1 VDKNHPKMQAD
12 KTSKI
17 RKGEELDAEKLD
29 TYLKTHLPAVG
40 EVVDISQ
47 FPGGFS
53 NLTYA
58 IRTEHAD
65 LVLRRPPFGAN
76 IKSGHDMGREFR
88 VLSALQKSGFT
99 KIPTPLSMSDGG
111 IEISVTHPT
120 SDIPH
125 PTPFYVMQ
133 RLNGVI
139 LRAKDGQ
146 NADLTV
152 ELMQHLSEKLVENLA
167 DLHNLNIENTELGAL
182 GKPEGYVKRQVEG
195 WIQRYRNSQT
205 DDVPNMEKAA
215 AWLAEQAP
223 RPQKPTFLHNDYKF
237 DNVVWN
243 AELTEIIGVLDWEMA
258 TVGDPL
264 MDLGAALAYWCEAED
279 SDFSKLFNLTWRAG
293 CPSRRFVADRYAA
306 LTGRDLTDIAF
317 YYVFGLFKNAV
328 IMQQIYARWKKGLTK
343 DPRFEGLILGVFDLS
358 KLAAKSIKSGNI

>member
-1 VDKNHPKMQAD
+1 VRKMINKMQVD
-12 KTSKI
+12 RTTKV
-17 RKGEELDAEKLD
+17 RKGEELDGAALNVYINA
-29 TYLKTHLPAVG
+29 TLPTFGDVL
-40 EVVDISQ
+40 DISQ

-53 NLTYA
+53 NLTYLV
-58 IRTEHAD
+58 RTEKAE

-88 VLSALQKSGFT
+88 VLSALQKSGFL
-99 KIPTPLSMSDGG
+99 KIPPPLSIEADG
-111 IEISVTHPT
+111 HLL
-120 SDIPH
+120 DA
-125 PTPFYVMQ
+125 PFYLMQ

-146 NADLTV
+146 NADLTPEV
-152 ELMQHLSEKLVENLA
+152 MQHLTDKLVENLA
-167 DLHNLNIENTELGAL
+167 DLHSLDIENTDLGAL
-182 GKPEGYVKRQVEG
+182 GKPEGYVQRQVEG

-215 AWLAEQAP
+215 AWLVEQTP

-237 DNVVWN
+237 DNVVWD
-243 AELTEIIGVLDWEMA
+243 ADLKEIIGVLDWEMA

-264 MDLGAALAYWCEAED
+264 MDLGAALAYWCESD
-279 SDFSKLFNLTWRAG
+279 NSDFSKLFNLTWREG
-293 CPSRRFVADRYAA
+293 CPKRRYVADRYAA
-306 LTGRDLTDIAF
+306 LTGRDLSDIVF

-343 DPRFEGLILGVFDLS
+343 DPRFEGLIVGVFELS
-358 KLAAKSIKSGNI
+358 KMAKKAMQTGEI